1 MNITGK
7 VCLVTG
13 GSRGI
18 GAETAIALAAA
29 GADVSIT
36 SRHNDS
42 AAEKV
47 RSAIEKLGRRSHFV
61 AGDLRDASAAA
72 SCVRE
77 TQQALGDP
85 SVLIHCAGGPVPG
98 NILAVTQEAW
108 YDAFDLHLH
117 AAFHLCRLVIPNML
131 IEREGAIILVSSAAG
146 LRGCP
151 KSAAYSVVKGA
162 LPEFC
167 RSLARDFGDS
177 NIRVNCVAPGVI
189 RTRFQDYLTPEQV
202 HNNIENRI
210 PLKREGTPRD
220 VASMILTLVQNDF
233 ITGETVAIDGG
244 MTMRIV

>member
-1 MNITGK
+1 M
-7 VCLVTG
+7 
-13 GSRGI
+13 
-18 GAETAIALAAA
+18 AIALATA
-29 GADVSIT
+29 GADVSFT

-47 RSAIEKLGRRSHFV
+47 RAAIEKLGRRSHFV
-61 AGDLRDASAAA
+61 AGDLRDPSAAA

-77 TQQALGDP
+77 TQQALGNP

-98 NILAVTQEAW
+98 NILEVTQEAW
-108 YDAFDLHLH
+108 YGAFDLHLH

-131 IEREGAIILVSSAAG
+131 TEREGAIILVSSVAG

-151 KSAAYSVVKGA
+151 KSVAYSVVKGA
-162 LPEFC
+162 LPQFC

-202 HNNIENRI
+202 RNNIENRI
-210 PLKREGTPRD
+210 PLKREGTPQD
-220 VASMILTLVQNDF
+220 VASVILTLVQNDF
-233 ITGETVAIDGG
+233 ITGETFTVDGG